1 MEDDFERFPLT
12 GWFPGHMFK
21 AGQKMEEALGLVDM
35 AVELVD
41 ARAPFLTRN
50 PDLRRI
56 LANKPFQLI
65 ANKADLASP
74 AACRAWE
81 SHCGENGLTIHFQ
94 DSRRTANVRSLPAI
108 WRKMVLDARQAR
120 GATRPLLRPVRVI
133 IAGVPNIGKSTLV
146 NHLGEKNRAQV
157 GPKPGVTR
165 TNQWIPIGNG
175 VELLDTPGI
184 LWPKIRNK
192 KHELLLGLL
201 NILNDELLPPEL
213 LAEYLAWELE
223 RQSIPIKWDAYGLEG
238 APSDANQL
246 LETIAKKRSFIKP
259 GGKLDTERAA
269 ITFVKEFRDGK
280 LGRITLE
287 MPPVASAIPDGKS

>member
-21 AGQKMEEALGLVDM
+21 AGKKMEEALGLVDM

-74 AACRAWE
+74 TACHAWE
-81 SHCGENGLTIHFQ
+81 EYCMENGLAIHFQ
-94 DSRRTANVRSLPAI
+94 DSRRTANVRNLPAL
-108 WRKMVLDARQAR
+108 WRKMVLDARQKR
-120 GATRPLLRPVRVI
+120 GVTRPLLRPVRVI

-184 LWPKIRNK
+184 LWPKVQNK
-192 KHELLLGLL
+192 KHELLLGVL
-201 NILNDELLPPEL
+201 NILNEELLPPEL
-213 LAEYLAWELE
+213 IAEYLAWELE
-223 RQSIPIKWDAYGLEG
+223 RQSFPIKWDAYGL
-238 APSDANQL
+238 AASPSDANEL
-246 LETIAKKRSFIKP
+246 LESIAKKRSFIKP

-269 ITFVKEFRDGK
+269 ITFVKDFRDGK
-280 LGRITLE
+280 IGRITLE
-287 MPPVASAIPDGKS
+287 MPPTAPTNTVE

>member
-1 MEDDFERFPLT
+1 MEDDFERFALT

-21 AGQKMEEALGLVDM
+21 AGKKMEEALSLVDM

-41 ARAPFLTRN
+41 ARAPSLTRN

-56 LANKPFQLI
+56 LSNKPFQLI

-81 SHCGENGLTIHFQ
+81 KHCAENGLTIHFQ
-94 DSRRTANVRSLPAI
+94 DSRRTANVRNLPAV

-165 TNQWIPIGNG
+165 SNQWIPIGNG

-213 LAEYLAWELE
+213 MAEYLAWELE
-223 RQSIPIKWDAYGLEG
+223 RQSIPINWNGYGLNG
-238 APSDANQL
+238 APSDATEL
-246 LETIAKKRSFIKP
+246 LEAIAKRRTFVKP

-269 ITFVKEFRDGK
+269 ITFVKDFREGK

-287 MPPVASAIPDGKS
+287 MPPSDQTNVN

>member
-21 AGQKMEEALGLVDM
+21 AGKNMEAALGLVDM

-56 LANKPFQLI
+56 LANKPFQLL

-74 AACRAWE
+74 ASCRAWKTYCE
-81 SHCGENGLTIHFQ
+81 SQGLTIHFQ
-94 DSRRTANVRSLPAI
+94 DSRRTANVKNLPAI

-120 GATRPLLRPVRVI
+120 GVTRPLLRPVRVI

-146 NHLGEKNRAQV
+146 NHLGDKNRAQV

-165 TNQWIPIGNG
+165 INQWIPIGNG

-184 LWPKIRNK
+184 LWPKIKNK

-213 LAEYLAWELE
+213 TAEYLAWELE
-223 RQSIPIKWDAYGLEG
+223 RQSIPIQWDAYGLEG
-238 APSDANQL
+238 APADATEL
-246 LETIAKKRSFIKP
+246 LDAIAKKRSFIKP
-259 GGKLDTERAA
+259 GGKLDHERAA
-269 ITFVKEFRDGK
+269 ITFVKDFRDGR

-287 MPPVASAIPDGKS
+287 QPPTGPNSAQ

>member
-1 MEDDFERFPLT
+1 MEDYFERFPLT

-21 AGQKMEEALGLVDM
+21 AGKKMEEALGLVDM

-74 AACRAWE
+74 SACRAWGTYCE
-81 SHCGENGLTIHFQ
+81 ENGLPVFFQ
-94 DSRRTANVRSLPAI
+94 DSRRTANVKNLPAL

-120 GATRPLLRPVRVI
+120 GVTRPLLRPVRVI

-165 TNQWIPIGNG
+165 NNQWIPIGNG

-184 LWPKIRNK
+184 LWPKIQNK

-201 NILNDELLPPEL
+201 NILNEELLPPEL
-213 LAEYLAWELE
+213 IAEYLAWELE
-223 RQSIPIKWDAYGLEG
+223 RQSIPIKWDAYGMD
-238 APSDANQL
+238 APPSDANEL
-246 LETIAKKRSFIKP
+246 FEAIAKKRSFIKP
-259 GGKLDTERAA
+259 GGKLDTERAS
-269 ITFVKEFRDGK
+269 ITFVKDFREGK

-287 MPPVASAIPDGKS
+287 MPPADQPTPAK

>member
-1 MEDDFERFPLT
+1 MIDDFERYALT

-21 AGQKMEEALGLVDM
+21 AGQQMSEALKLVDM

-50 PDLRRI
+50 PQLRRI
-56 LANKPFQLI
+56 LAGKPFQII

-81 SHCGENGLTIHFQ
+81 KYCVSNDLPIQFLEARNTG
-94 DSRRTANVRSLPAI
+94 AVKSLPKL
-108 WRKMVLDARQAR
+108 WRQIVLDARKAR

-146 NHLGEKNRAQV
+146 NHIHEKNRAQV

-165 TNQWIPIGNG
+165 TNQWIPIDDGI
-175 VELLDTPGI
+175 ELLDTPGI
-184 LWPKIRNK
+184 LWPQIKNK

-201 NILNDELLPPEL
+201 NILNEELLPSEL
-213 LAEYLAWELE
+213 MAEYLAWELE
-223 RQSIPIKWDAYGLEG
+223 RKEITVKWNEYGLEKSPADG
-238 APSDANQL
+238 TEL
-246 LETIAKKRSFIKP
+246 LEAIAKKRAFVKN
-259 GGKLDTERAA
+259 GGKLDLDRAA
-269 ITFVKEFRDGK
+269 KSFIKDFREK
-280 LGRITLE
+280 RLGRITLE
-287 MPPVASAIPDGKS
+287 MPPEEQAAQE